1 MRARVRFLDLRVS
14 CRNALRNPGFSAVV
28 VLTLALGLGVN
39 GAVFALLDGVLLR
52 TPYRDADRLVFVW
65 ETLPEHGVFEVEPT
79 PFDYE
84 AWRQLSSFT
93 GVALAAGD
101 AFTVSDDD
109 NPERVRGARVTASL
123 LPLLGLTP
131 QIGRG
136 FDPAEDS
143 DAAAPVVILGDGM
156 WRRRFGGDPK
166 VLGRSVRVNGTP
178 HTIVGV
184 MPSFASLPGP
194 IAADSEIVVPVRMG
208 AAERENEISHN
219 YVVVA
224 RLADHATIATASAEI
239 AAFARRMALDRPET
253 HRGLGTRLVSVT
265 DQTVG
270 PIKPTLLLIGFG
282 VGLLFLVAS
291 ANAATLLVARA
302 LSRQRDIA
310 VRVALGASAWELLA
324 LAISQSGMYATAATG
339 VGLVLG
345 RWTLSALLPLLSG
358 TLATGA
364 PIVLDSRA
372 ALFTV
377 SSGILLGIG
386 LAVLLWR
393 YQPAELSGALKA
405 TSRTIGASRFGSR
418 ELLVVGQIACASVL
432 LIAAS
437 LLMDSFVKL
446 SRVNPGFDP
455 DRVISFR
462 LSLSDNGYTSDARR
476 IGFVNA
482 VIERIQ
488 AVPEVSRVAIASII
502 PFGGARGATGVEIA
516 GRPRQPGESI
526 IIDQRQVTP
535 DYFQTMRIPLLSG
548 RPLRPD
554 DDVQA
559 PRVVVINR
567 AMADRYWPGIS
578 PLGARVRVTAGPDEG
593 TWFQIVGIIDN
604 VRHVALAREPVDEM
618 YYAYAQ
624 APTGAFAVV
633 ARAETDPTKAV
644 AAMRAAVRALDPSLP
659 IYDVRTMHD
668 RMAAS
673 FAPTRAT
680 MVVLAVAA
688 ALAVSFAA
696 IAI

>member
-1 MRARVRFLDLRVS
+1 
-14 CRNALRNPGFSAVV
+14 
-28 VLTLALGLGVN
+28 
-39 GAVFALLDGVLLR
+39 
-52 TPYRDADRLVFVW
+52 
-65 ETLPEHGVFEVEPT
+65 
-79 PFDYE
+79 
-84 AWRQLSSFT
+84 
-93 GVALAAGD
+93 
-101 AFTVSDDD
+101 
-109 NPERVRGARVTASL
+109 
-123 LPLLGLTP
+123 
-131 QIGRG
+131 
-136 FDPAEDS
+136 
-143 DAAAPVVILGDGM
+143 
-156 WRRRFGGDPK
+156 
-166 VLGRSVRVNGTP
+166 VNGTP

-194 IAADSEIVVPVRMG
+194 IAAEIVLPVRMG

-219 YVVVA
+219 YMVVA
-224 RLADHATIATASAEI
+224 RLADHATLASASAEI

-405 TSRTIGASRFGSR
+405 TSRTIGGSRFGSR

-455 DRVISFR
+455 DRV
-462 LSLSDNGYTSDARR
+462 TTVTRR
-476 IGFVNA
+476 
-482 VIERIQ
+482 
-488 AVPEVSRVAIASII
+488 
-502 PFGGARGATGVEIA
+502 
-516 GRPRQPGESI
+516 
-526 IIDQRQVTP
+526 TP
-535 DYFQTMRIPLLSG
+535 D
-548 RPLRPD
+548 
-554 DDVQA
+554 
-559 PRVVVINR
+559 
-567 AMADRYWPGIS
+567 
-578 PLGARVRVTAGPDEG
+578 
-593 TWFQIVGIIDN
+593 
-604 VRHVALAREPVDEM
+604 AL
-618 YYAYAQ
+618 
-624 APTGAFAVV
+624 
-633 ARAETDPTKAV
+633 
-644 AAMRAAVRALDPSLP
+644 
-659 IYDVRTMHD
+659 
-668 RMAAS
+668 
-673 FAPTRAT
+673 
-680 MVVLAVAA
+680 
-688 ALAVSFAA
+688 VS
-696 IAI
+696 